1 MSETVYQL
9 EAPPSAPGAEPAVTE
24 GVRVGSGLE
33 HDTKHTA
40 EGLGRLLQQFKEKQ
54 RIEDFLSAFLDQVQ
68 EIEDAAWELYIERT
82 LENADGALLDQ
93 LGGLVGEERRG
104 RTDARYR
111 RFIGVRI
118 LSNRSDGQVEQLYSI
133 LRQIFGGS
141 FVGWIDEYTPAAMTL
156 ELRTPVTTDT
166 PSTEIDLVLGRSKGG
181 GISLHAIYSEE
192 AAADQFLFGSSVSTI
207 TNAGVLDS
215 SATPLGAADALTSVH
230 VV

>member
-1 MSETVYQL
+1 MGESVYQL
-9 EAPPSAPGAEPAVTE
+9 EAPPASPAASPEVTE
-24 GVRVGSGLE
+24 GVRVGSAFE

-54 RIEDFLSAFLDQVQ
+54 RIEDFLSAFLDQIQ
-68 EIEDAAWELYIERT
+68 EIEDAAWTLYIERT

-118 LSNRSDGQVEQLYSI
+118 LSNRSDGQIEQLYSI
-133 LRQIFGGS
+133 LRQIFGGTFS
-141 FVGWIDEYTPAAMTL
+141 GWIDEHDPAAMVL
-156 ELRTPVTTDT
+156 NLISPVTTDA
-166 PSTEIDLVLGRSKGG
+166 PASEIDIVLKRAKGG
-181 GISLHAIYSEE
+181 AVSLHAIYSESV
-192 AAADQFLFGSSVSTI
+192 ATDQFLFDSSVATL
-207 TNAGVLDS
+207 TNAGILDS
-215 SATPLGAADALTSVH
+215 SATPLAAADLLASVH